1 MAINTLTDADCRR
14 ATPNDGKLR
23 KLFDGH
29 GLMLAVLPSG
39 NKVWRM
45 AYRND
50 QGKQQTAVIG
60 PYPLIGLME
69 ARDRRDAL
77 RLKLIDGEDLKRK
90 ASSPSIT
97 LDAAIDIPVV
107 PLHPSGFMHMS
118 F

>member
-50 QGKQQTAVIG
+50 EGKQQTAVIG
-60 PYPLIGLME
+60 PYPLIGLKE
-69 ARDRRDAL
+69 ARERRDVL
-77 RLKLIDGEDLKRK
+77 RLKLIDGDDLKPKRK
-90 ASSPSIT
+90 AAHRGPK
-97 LDAAIDIPVV
+97 LPARAAEPTQPWGSHVQN
-107 PLHPSGFMHMS
+107 LL
-118 F
+118 

>member
-50 QGKQQTAVIG
+50 EGKQQTAVICQQRFKTDTV
-60 PYPLIGLME
+60 L
-69 ARDRRDAL
+69 AL
-77 RLKLIDGEDLKRK
+77 
-90 ASSPSIT
+90 
-97 LDAAIDIPVV
+97 AAI
-107 PLHPSGFMHMS
+107 
-118 F
+118 

>member
-50 QGKQQTAVIG
+50 EGKQQTAVIG
-60 PYPLIGLME
+60 PYPLIGLKE
-69 ARDRRDAL
+69 ARERRDVL
-77 RLKLIDGEDLKRK
+77 RLKLIDGDDLKPKRK
-90 ASSPSIT
+90 ASSPG
-97 LDAAIDIPVV
+97 V
-107 PLHPSGFMHMS
+107 PFPETWRP
-118 F
+118 